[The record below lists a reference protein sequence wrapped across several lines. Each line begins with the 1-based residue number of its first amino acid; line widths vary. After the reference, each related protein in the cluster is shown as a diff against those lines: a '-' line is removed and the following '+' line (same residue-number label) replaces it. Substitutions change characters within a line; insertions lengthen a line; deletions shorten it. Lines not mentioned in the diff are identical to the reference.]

1 MMAFDT
7 NLVVYAANADA
18 PQHEPARVFLET
30 LGERQDVVVCELM
43 LVEVYL
49 KLRNPMILRR
59 PLDAA
64 TAAAHCQ
71 AIRNN
76 ANWHLVESAP
86 VMAEVWRRASAR
98 DFAVRR
104 IVDARLA
111 LTLRH
116 HGVDE
121 FATSNEKDF
130 AGFGFTRVWNP
141 LKTVAGLD

>member
-1 MMAFDT
+1 VLSFDT

-18 PQHEPARVFLET
+18 PEQASAAAFLDTVAR
-30 LGERQDVVVCELM
+30 RQDVVVCELM

-49 KLRNPMILRR
+49 KLRNAAILRH

-71 AIRNN
+71 ALRNN

-86 VMAEVWRRASAR
+86 VMAEVWRRAAAKE
-98 DFAVRR
+98 FALRR
-104 IVDARLA
+104 IIDARLA

-116 HGVDE
+116 HGVNE
-121 FATSNEKDF
+121 LATTNEKDF
-130 AGFGFTRVWNP
+130 AGFGFSRVWNP
-141 LKTVAGLD
+141 LKTSQ